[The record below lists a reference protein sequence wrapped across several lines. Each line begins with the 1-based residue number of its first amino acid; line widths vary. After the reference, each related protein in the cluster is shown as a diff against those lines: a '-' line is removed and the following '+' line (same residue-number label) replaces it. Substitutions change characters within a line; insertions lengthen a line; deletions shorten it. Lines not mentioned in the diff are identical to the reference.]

1 MARGGTRFVVVAN
14 HIPAYVAA
22 VAAAAKF
29 LPGEVAASAA
39 EEMRA
44 LVPVDTGA
52 LRDSI
57 LSTDRTVEAGGPDA
71 HYGFFVN
78 FGTHLTPANPFF
90 SVAIGHART
99 NFFGQAS
106 GVLHFRGRRSR
117 RGRRLERAAYRSRMG
132 A

>member
-1 MARGGTRFVVVAN
+1 MAQNVRFVVISN
-14 HIPAYVAA
+14 QIPAYVAA
-22 VAAAAKF
+22 VATAAKL
-29 LPGEVAASAA
+29 LPKEITASAA
-39 EEMRA
+39 EEMRS

-57 LSTDRTVEAGGPDA
+57 LNSDNTVEAGGADA

-78 FGTHLTPANPFF
+78 FGTHKMPANPFF
-90 SVAIGHART
+90 SMAIGHART

-117 RGRRLERAAYRSRMG
+117 RGKRLQRMKG
-132 A
+132 